1 MLSANTVDLPV
12 DCLAVKQGV
21 KPSNGLR
28 AKKEREVYGKW
39 A

>member
-21 KPSNGLR
+21 KPYKQS
-28 AKKEREVYGKW
+28 
-39 A
+39 